1 MDRNVK
7 FLIREREREEG
18 EIRRVCRTELLGL
31 RVVYVIGNNMSFTFH
46 LLSAIYT
53 QDTLNTIPWS
63 VKFYAVSLSIVGSR
77 VERSGDRRARRCGN
91 NRQTG
96 NMSVGFRPGYES
108 RRLVSQ
114 KQIRLGI
121 GSNVYLLG
129 HRQGPM
135 GLSIP
140 SRFRRAPCQPPSGLA
155 FDDLFLLHFSLSL
168 SLPSSSSFFSAR
180 QHHRDGNGRKK
191 SHVRVVV
198 LCKREKERGAKWK
211 TRISMPA

>member
-1 MDRNVK
+1 MDGSKRKIFNK
-7 FLIREREREEG
+7 REREEG

-121 GSNVYLLG
+121 GSNT
-129 HRQGPM
+129 
-135 GLSIP
+135 
-140 SRFRRAPCQPPSGLA
+140 SRVSVG
-155 FDDLFLLHFSLSL
+155 
-168 SLPSSSSFFSAR
+168 PSSRPHGIIHPISFSSRPLSTTIWPR
-180 QHHRDGNGRKK
+180 
-191 SHVRVVV
+191 
-198 LCKREKERGAKWK
+198 L
-211 TRISMPA
+211 